1 MSDEQTP
8 ISETQEPT
16 MFTQEQV
23 NSFVADAK
31 RKEREK
37 FSDYDDLKARLGEF
51 ESKQS
56 SEETEIGKLRRQV
69 EEMAGT
75 LRAETQARERAE
87 KDAIRTEVAAATG
100 VNDRYLTG
108 ATREEMEEAAETFRK
123 DARALI
129 IDRTPPQ
136 GGRDS
141 DQGPMRE
148 DSVAK
153 AAKWA
158 EDFVSTL

>member
-1 MSDEQTP
+1 MSEEQTP
-8 ISETQEPT
+8 TSETQEPT

-37 FSDYDDLKARLGEF
+37 FSDYDDLKTRLGEF

-69 EEMAGT
+69 EEMAGN
-75 LRAETQARERAE
+75 LRAET
-87 KDAIRTEVAAATG
+87 AATG
-100 VNDRYLTG
+100 VNSRYLTG